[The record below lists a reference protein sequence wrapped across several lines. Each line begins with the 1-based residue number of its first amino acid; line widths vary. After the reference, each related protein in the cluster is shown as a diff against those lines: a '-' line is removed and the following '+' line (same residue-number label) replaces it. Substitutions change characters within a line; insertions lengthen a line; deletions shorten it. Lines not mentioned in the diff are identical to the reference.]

1 MRYKFI
7 LLCICIQIL
16 SIASAFSQVWDGTS
30 TDTDWY
36 IGHEADASY
45 TIYTAD
51 ELAGLS
57 WLVKEGGVDFAGKT
71 INIGNP
77 GDDLV
82 IDLGGNTWTP
92 IGYWTSSSS
101 IRPFRGS
108 VNGNNCTIKNFRTSG
123 SYRGLFGYVRSNTPA
138 DGDDIVIRD
147 INVESNVSGTSYVG
161 GICGYICGYSD
172 GSSVYYRNAM
182 IVNCTFNGNISAS
195 AANSYAGGIAGI
207 AYYVTIDQ
215 CGTAGSVSGQAYV
228 GGIAGY
234 LRSGVS
240 ASAKRPIL
248 QNCVNSAEVKGLGI
262 DVGGIVGY
270 TYYAN
275 LQYNV
280 NGGNVYGIGRYTGG
294 IVGICA
300 NTTNIKYCLNS
311 GSVNMGGAISG
322 SSGSMTYCYYDT
334 LRNTVKGIFNT
345 ADVNAKYKG
354 LKTAQMTVTTAGTP
368 PSDVTGTDWTT
379 DYWSFQEGYYP
390 IPKPLADSKFGKI
403 TSAPIF
409 INPLEKYN
417 TVTNDVSL
425 CGDATWTSSNT
436 AYIDNDGH
444 IVTPSGSATL
454 TATMNG
460 LSKLF
465 VVSNIDIPNPIVIT
479 TEDELKAL
487 RDAVNGVTD
496 NYNGY
501 TSFSGYSGF
510 NFQLDRDITLTEAWT
525 PIGTETHPFCGNF
538 DGNGHKI
545 DSLIVSTTSRQGLFG
560 YVFNGTIKDL
570 TVSGEIQGS
579 STYRG
584 GICAYLKSDAVAT
597 WAKITNCHFIG
608 NIVSTTS
615 TAEIYGG
622 GICGYATGYTKIENC
637 SATGTVNSSTL
648 KNNNFA
654 GIVGYCYGS
663 GSATNM
669 ATITNCVN
677 LSDIVANS
685 NSGGIVGRVYR
696 YTDVANNMN
705 AGNVSGK
712 TENIGGVVG
721 YCENNNK
728 VTIRYN
734 VNVATVDMGSSII
747 GKHVATSSAVAP
759 EHNYYD
765 KQHSVLGGMVGAD
778 DATNDAAVGKSTAE
792 LCGLTSVDLP
802 GFTLNASY
810 YPIPSEFGNAS
821 VATVAKAPAR
831 LYGDE
836 TYNAVGHNDFTVVT
850 DGGVSWTSDASI
862 VSVLGSVASVAAGY
876 GVANLT
882 ATYDVYQKV
891 VKINV
896 AEAGDG
902 PLTIES
908 YEDLQDFRDAVNL
921 GSEGQYKGHR
931 NVNGFSGVS
940 FLVTN
945 DISMIDPDGNPWTP
959 VGTSTYPFSGNFD
972 GGNNNI
978 ADLVVSRASNYAGLF
993 GYVTTVGRNASIIE
1007 NIKLSADMSNSKSYT
1022 GGIVGYATALS
1033 TAPFTIQ
1040 NCHFNGTL
1048 ITTTSSGSYVGGI
1061 CGYIKTY
1068 CYIKNCTS
1076 AGDIHSAGASNV
1088 GGICGYSAGNATTK
1102 NEISGCASIAT
1113 NLRGVDVVG
1122 GIVGYVDNTDVKY
1135 NINAAVVN
1143 ATNSVVGGIAG
1154 NVLAGASLT
1163 ECFNFITTSSIGK
1176 VYGTNAGS
1184 DNISNCYYDSQHCFL
1199 GEENGT
1205 PKTTAQMK
1213 SLSLDAENWSTNAS
1227 RYPIPINIVSCPA
1240 AIVAASPLTL
1250 YGTQDNMHVTESFNV
1265 YTPTGLV
1272 WSSIDG
1278 EGFITIEDDGVNV
1291 TVDNSF
1297 SSVTLTATL
1306 DGFSKDVLLTNVDYV
1321 ADLTI
1326 RTQTDLENFRK
1337 AVNDGPAGSYNS
1349 VRNVDGFSGMTF
1361 TLEPENGTDIS
1372 ILTTTNWTPIGSTAS
1387 TPFKGNF
1394 DGQDYSILGVQ
1405 STAGTGRGLFGYVE
1419 NATIE
1424 NLNVTSGNKTIVA
1437 SSYAGG
1443 IAGRAIKSTIRNC
1456 SFNGNIR
1463 TTGSYAGGIVGRIEG
1478 STLENCVTAG
1488 TVSVDNYGGGICGSM
1503 VKSGDGSRIENCASN
1518 MDILGNSS
1526 IGGIIGYSSNSI
1538 VTNCINAGNVSGTTN
1553 NVGGIIGYVTDDE
1566 AVVSYCLN
1574 VGTAAGGAVVGFM
1587 NPGSTVSNNYFDNQ
1601 WNVDIDG
1608 IAEVGEEGDPFTEVG
1623 SSKTTQQIIEAGAF
1637 AAAWNAVSGRYPVP
1651 TAIKD
1656 FPAAILAS
1664 IPVKLGSQHYNLV
1677 TSNFNV
1683 GTLTGLTWASSN
1695 ESYVTISSGT
1705 ATVLGTIDD
1714 YASAILTATYNGW
1727 KKTVKVFR
1735 PYNADPLPIPD
1746 VAALKDFRNAVNAG
1760 ATGSYM
1766 GVPNINGFV
1775 GKNFALTATEDTY
1788 DLNDEGWTPIGSSST
1803 CAFKG
1808 NFDGNGKT
1816 ITGLK
1821 ITSTASYKGMF
1832 GYVNRGSI
1840 RNLNVVG
1847 NVSGSSYIGGICGYI
1862 KGGNSDNYSN
1872 ISQCTFN
1879 GNVTATTTSATTY
1892 AGGIVG
1898 SNNSYT
1904 SITQCCVAGTITAT
1918 ATTST
1923 YVGGITGLSSGASTE
1938 KDSIASCINAAV
1950 VSGSGDYVG
1959 GIAGGIKNT
1968 YIDYCNNGG
1977 NVSGVR
1983 HYTGGITGSNPSGSA
1998 VRYCM
2003 SSSLV
2008 VEGGAII
2015 GINGGTATANFY
2027 DKQRTSVK
2035 GIAATDGTS
2044 ADQSGKAVGLL
2055 TTEMTG
2061 DSPSG
2066 LTGDGWIPAR
2076 WTYAEGLYPIP
2087 TALGSN
2093 DFSVATATP
2102 IFIDKDVADPANW
2115 ENVGGSN
2122 TLELGGPV
2130 ETVWVSDNPDYIA
2143 VNPVEIGDLVP
2154 GEYYSAVLTSTY
2166 NGISKRYCLISYGD
2180 LSSLD
2185 IYTLDDLK
2193 EFRDAVNDR
2202 ESGSY
2207 KGVLNIGGYAGFTI
2221 NLLAD
2226 NITIDENNWVP
2237 IGKSADCS
2245 FAGTFEGN
2253 NHTISNLKIS
2263 NKQYAGLFGYIKYGS
2278 VRDLNLNNV
2287 TISNNASYTGAVC
2300 GYIEG
2305 KATNDKSAISSCK
2318 VLSGTIKSTTSNS
2331 YLGGIVGAMGTNACI
2346 SDCENSATITSRNLS
2361 GGICGSVSAGS
2372 NGSIDVISNCVNY
2385 GSVTSSASYNKVG
2398 GIVGNVLMA
2407 GNVVGCV
2414 NRGNVKA
2421 GYYVGGIAGYMYG
2434 SNDYS
2439 RKATM
2444 TLCINDATVD
2454 AISTS
2459 NASNVGGIVGYLGTF
2474 AKVDKGL
2481 NSGNVSGKMAY
2492 VGGVVGRSVATLPTK
2507 KNHILYSTN
2516 SADVTGSENYVA
2528 GICGKDTI
2536 TEIKYC
2542 LNGGNVNGTTSTK
2555 IGGISGYN
2563 CENSIVAYNISTGT
2577 VEPSD
2582 STNGICG
2589 TNAGTSENNYYDRQR
2604 SLCAV
2609 DNTNGLITDL
2619 MSGTG
2624 RSAFSDGDWSSNFV
2638 FNDNMY
2644 PMPLGTDTYSE
2655 AKLAAT
2661 PVYLHFD
2668 DASNYEVYDS
2678 VSSSITLVDAY
2689 TSWTSNDDDH
2699 ITISGTTATITYPCD
2714 LYANDTLVASLYV
2727 DESLTLKKNV
2737 KVNLAYVKTPELESI
2752 SDINI
2757 CPNTEQT
2764 ISVTVTNGVADC
2776 VYTWT
2781 PNVTDESSVEVSLL
2795 KSQEYHVVVANSAN
2809 TSCSSEVVANVN
2821 VYTPEVEPDEDTY
2834 IWYGRTVNDWN
2845 AATNWMLYDS
2855 GEDSYSMAGDVP
2867 ESSNNVIIT
2876 KFGTDGCVVT
2886 PELNADATINNFKAG
2901 SNVELDIA
2909 SSNHLTINGNATIDG
2924 AVIGNVIFGD
2934 ASTCADVSTGYIDGI
2949 ITKKGASDNFRF
2961 LTGHYDSDRG
2971 LLLRSAFGMSVEGDD
2986 AEVSVHYTTNHDT
2999 YPMPDSYSHGGNMG
3013 GDLDHVSDRDF
3024 WHVRTN
3030 KPLSNVSLHWRDR
3043 ASISLVDNC
3052 DLDFLRVAYVNAGSS
3067 VWQEMSGSLD
3077 GDCSTGSITVASFGS
3092 GSRSAEQEYEMTLG
3106 STDDGN
3112 KLVLP
3117 IELVSFTASCD
3128 GNSVDVKWTTASEK
3142 NNDYFILEKSYDAV
3156 NFNEIARIAGAG
3168 NSIEENNYA
3177 YTDYEYY
3184 GGEMYYR
3191 LLQVDYD
3198 GKRSASEII
3207 VVKCA
3212 DNEFDPAV
3220 AVFPNP
3226 FGSELTLSLSN
3237 FANKPAT
3244 VEIFDI
3250 MGTLVMSKDID
3261 ATGNDYEIV
3270 LNLDNLSAATY
3281 TIRVSTADFV
3291 INRRV
3296 VKQ

>member
-1 MRYKFI
+1 M
-7 LLCICIQIL
+7 QIL

-30 TDTDWY
+30 ADTDWY

-71 INIGNP
+71 INIGDP

-147 INVESNVSGTSYVG
+147 INIESNVSGTSYVG

-172 GSSVYYRNAM
+172 GSSVYYRNAK

-195 AANSYAGGIAGI
+195 AANSYAGGIVGI

-280 NGGNVYGIGRYTGG
+280 NGGNVYGVGRYTGG

-322 SSGSMTYCYYDT
+322 SGGSMTYCYYDT
-334 LRNTVKGIFNT
+334 QRDTVKGIFNT
-345 ADVNAKYKG
+345 ADVSAKYKG
-354 LKTAQMTVTTAGTP
+354 LKTAQMTVTAVNTP
-368 PSDVTGTDWTT
+368 PANISGDNWTT
-379 DYWSFQEGYYP
+379 GYWSFQEGYYP
-390 IPKPLADSKFGKI
+390 IPKPMADSKFAKI

-409 INPLEKYN
+409 INSSENYAN
-417 TVTNDVSL
+417 VANDVDL
-425 CGDATWTSSNT
+425 CSDALWESSNT

-454 TATMNG
+454 TATMYG

-465 VVSNIDIPNPIVIT
+465 VVSNITIPNPIVIT
-479 TEDELKAL
+479 TEDQLKAL

-496 NYNGY
+496 NYYGY
-501 TSFSGYSGF
+501 TSVTGYTGF
-510 NFQLDRDITLTEAWT
+510 NFQLGNDIALTETWT
-525 PIGTETHPFCGNF
+525 PIGTDTHPFCGNF

-545 DSLIVSTTSRQGLFG
+545 TNLNVSATSRQGFFG

-570 TVSGEIQGS
+570 TVYGEIQGT
-579 STYRG
+579 STYKG
-584 GICAYLKSDAVAT
+584 GICAYLKSDAVAN

-608 NIVSTTS
+608 NIVSTSS
-615 TAEIYGG
+615 TTDIYAG
-622 GICGYATGYTKIENC
+622 GICGYATGYTKIEKC
-637 SATGTVNSSTL
+637 SAAGTVNSSTR

-663 GSATNM
+663 GSATNL
-669 ATITNCVN
+669 ATIINCVN

-712 TENIGGVVG
+712 TENIGGIVG
-721 YCENNNK
+721 YSDNNNK

-734 VNVATVDMGSSII
+734 VNAATVDMGSSII
-747 GKHVATSSAVAP
+747 GNHVATSYTVAP

-765 KQHSVLGGMVGAD
+765 KQHSVLGGIHGAD
-778 DATNDAAVGKSTAE
+778 DATNDAAVGKSTTE
-792 LCGLTSVDLP
+792 LCELTSVELP
-802 GFTLNASY
+802 GFTLNANY
-810 YPIPSEFGNAS
+810 YPVPTGFVNAS
-821 VATVAKAPAR
+821 VAIVAKAPVR

-850 DGGVSWTSDASI
+850 DGGVLWTSDADIISI
-862 VSVLGSVASVAAGY
+862 SGSVASVGAGY

-882 ATYDVYQKV
+882 ATYDGYPKI
-891 VKINV
+891 VKISV

-908 YEDLQDFRDAVNL
+908 YEDMQDFRVAVNS

-940 FLVTN
+940 FVVTN
-945 DISMIDPDGNPWTP
+945 DISMIDPDGTPWVP

-972 GGNNNI
+972 GGNHNI
-978 ADLVVSRASNYAGLF
+978 TDLIVSRSSNYAGLF
-993 GYVTTVGRNASIIE
+993 GNVTTVGRNSSTIE
-1007 NIKLSADMSNSKSYT
+1007 NIKLSGDISNSKSYT

-1033 TAPFTIQ
+1033 AAPFVIQ

-1048 ITTTSSGSYVGGI
+1048 IATTSSGSYVGGI

-1068 CYIKNCTS
+1068 CSIKDCTS
-1076 AGDIHSAGASNV
+1076 AGEIRSASASNV

-1135 NINAAVVN
+1135 NINAAIVN
-1143 ATNSVVGGIAG
+1143 ATNAVVGGIAG

-1176 VYGTNAGS
+1176 IYGTNEGS
-1184 DNISNCYYDSQHCFL
+1184 VTDCYYDSQHCFL
-1199 GEENGT
+1199 GNDNGT
-1205 PKTTAQMK
+1205 AKTTAQMK
-1213 SLSLDAENWSTNAS
+1213 ALSLDGANWSTNAS
-1227 RYPIPINIVSCPA
+1227 RYPIPVNIESCSA
-1240 AIVAASPLTL
+1240 AIVAASPVTL
-1250 YGTQDNMHVTESFNV
+1250 SGTQDNMHVTESFNL
-1265 YTPTGLV
+1265 YTPTDLV

-1278 EGFITIEDDGVNV
+1278 DGFITIEDDGVNV
-1291 TVDNSF
+1291 TVNNSF

-1306 DGFSKDVLLTNVDYV
+1306 GDFSKVVLLTNVDFV

-1326 RTQTDLENFRK
+1326 RNKTDLENFRK
-1337 AVNDGPAGSYNS
+1337 AVNDGPSGSFNS

-1372 ILTTTNWTPIGSTAS
+1372 ILSTANWTPIGSTAS

-1394 DGQDYSILGVQ
+1394 DGQGHSILGVQ

-1424 NLNVTSGNKTIVA
+1424 NLNVTSGNNKTIKA
-1437 SSYAGG
+1437 TSYAGG

-1456 SFNGNIR
+1456 SFNGNIL

-1478 STLENCVTAG
+1478 STIENCVAGG
-1488 TVSVDNYGGGICGSM
+1488 TVQSDNYGGGICGSM
-1503 VKSGDGSRIENCASN
+1503 VKSGVGSRIENCASN

-1526 IGGIIGYSSNSI
+1526 IGGITGYSSNST

-1553 NVGGIIGYVTDDE
+1553 NVGGIVGYVTDDE

-1574 VGTAAGGAVVGFM
+1574 VGTAAGGAVVGFL
-1587 NPGSTVSNNYFDNQ
+1587 NPGSTVSNNYYDNQ
-1601 WNVDIDG
+1601 WNVSING
-1608 IAEVGEEGDPFTEVG
+1608 IAEVGEEGDPSDEGTT
-1623 SSKTTQQIIEAGAF
+1623 SKTTQTIISDGAF
-1637 AAAWNAVSGRYPVP
+1637 ASAWNAVSGRYPVP

-1656 FPAAILAS
+1656 LPATILAS
-1664 IPVKLGSQHYNLV
+1664 IPVKLGSQQYNLV
-1677 TSNFNV
+1677 TETFNV
-1683 GTLTGLTWASSN
+1683 GTLTDLTWTSSN
-1695 ESYVTISSGT
+1695 TSYVTISSGT
-1705 ATVLGTIDD
+1705 ANVLGTIND
-1714 YASAILTATYNGW
+1714 YASSILTATYKGW

-1735 PYNADPLPIPD
+1735 PINSDPLPIETVED
-1746 VAALKDFRNAVNAG
+1746 LKNFRNAVNAG
-1760 ATGSYM
+1760 ATGSYL

-1775 GKNFALTATEDTY
+1775 GKNFALTATGDIY
-1788 DLNDEGWTPIGSSST
+1788 DLNNETWTPIGSSST

-1808 NFDGNGKT
+1808 NFDGDGKT

-1821 ITSTASYKGMF
+1821 ITSTSTYKGLF

-1847 NVSGSSYIGGICGYI
+1847 NVSGSSYVGGICGYI
-1862 KGGNSDNYSN
+1862 KGGNGDNYSS

-1879 GNVTATTTSATTY
+1879 GHVTATTTSATTY

-1904 SITQCCVAGTITAT
+1904 SITKCCVAGVISAS
-1918 ATTST
+1918 ATTNT
-1923 YVGGITGLSSGASTE
+1923 YVGGITGLSSGASAD
-1938 KDSIASCINAAV
+1938 KDSIASCTNAAV
-1950 VSGSGDYVG
+1950 VNGSGDYVG

-1983 HYTGGITGSNPSGSA
+1983 HYTGGITGSNPSGAA
-1998 VRYCM
+1998 VRYSM

-2008 VEGGAII
+2008 SPGGAII

-2027 DKQRTSVK
+2027 DKQRTSVM
-2035 GIAATDGTS
+2035 GIAASDGTS

-2076 WTYAEGLYPIP
+2076 WTYAENLYPIP

-2093 DFSVATATP
+2093 DFSVITATP
-2102 IFIDKDVADPANW
+2102 IFIDKASATPANW
-2115 ENVGGSN
+2115 NNLKPVN
-2122 TLELGGPV
+2122 TLELGGPAGI
-2130 ETVWVSDNPDYIA
+2130 VWTSDNVGY
-2143 VNPVEIGDLVP
+2143 VNVSVDPVVISHPE
-2154 GEYYSAVLTSTY
+2154 EYNSATLTSTR
-2166 NGISKRYCLISYGD
+2166 NGVSKKYTLEDYGD

-2185 IYTLDDLK
+2185 IYNLADLK

-2202 ESGSY
+2202 EGGSY

-2221 NLLAD
+2221 NLLA
-2226 NITIDENNWVP
+2226 NITIDEDNWTP
-2237 IGKSADCS
+2237 IGKAADCCFS
-2245 FAGTFEGN
+2245 GTFEGN
-2253 NHTISNLKIS
+2253 DNTISNLKIS
-2263 NKQYAGLFGYIKYGS
+2263 NQQYAGLFGYIKYGS
-2278 VRDLNLNNV
+2278 VLELNLANV
-2287 TISNNASYTGAVC
+2287 TISNNMSYTGAVC

-2305 KATNDKSAISSCK
+2305 KATSDKSAISSCK
-2318 VLSGTIKSTTSNS
+2318 VLSGTIKSTTSSS
-2331 YLGGIVGAMGTNACI
+2331 YLGGIAGAMGTNAYI
-2346 SDCENSATITSRNLS
+2346 SACENSAAITSRS
-2361 GGICGSVSAGS
+2361 FTGGICGSVSAGS
-2372 NGSIDVISNCVNY
+2372 NGSIDVISECVNY
-2385 GSVTSSASYNKVG
+2385 GSITCNSSSYNKVG
-2398 GIVGNVLMA
+2398 GIVGNILMA
-2407 GNVVGCV
+2407 GNVVDCV
-2414 NRGNVKA
+2414 NKGNVKA

-2434 SNDYS
+2434 SNDNS

-2459 NASNVGGIVGYLGTF
+2459 NASYAGGIVGYLGTF

-2481 NSGNVSGKMAY
+2481 NSGNVTGKKNY
-2492 VGGVVGRSVATLPTK
+2492 VGGVVGRSDATLPTK
-2507 KNHILYSTN
+2507 KNYILYSTN

-2528 GICGKDTI
+2528 GICGRDTI

-2542 LNGGNVNGTTSTK
+2542 NNGGNVNGTTSSN
-2555 IGGISGYN
+2555 IGGISGKS

-2589 TNAGTSENNYYDRQR
+2589 TIGGTVENNYYDKQR

-2609 DNTNGLITDL
+2609 DNTDGLITDL

-2644 PMPLGTDTYSE
+2644 PMPLGTDAYPE

-2661 PVYLHFD
+2661 PVYLHAD
-2668 DASNYEVYDS
+2668 DASTYEVYDS
-2678 VSSSITLVDAY
+2678 VSSNITLVDAY
-2689 TSWTSNDDDH
+2689 TSWTTNDVDH
-2699 ITISGTTATITYPCD
+2699 ISISGTTATITYPCD
-2714 LYANDTLVASLYV
+2714 LFANDTLVASLYV

-2752 SDINI
+2752 SDVNI
-2757 CPNTEQT
+2757 CPNTAQT
-2764 ISVTVTNGVADC
+2764 ISVVVTNDVSDC
-2776 VYTWT
+2776 VYAWT

-2795 KSQEYHVVVANSAN
+2795 KSQEYHVVVSNSAN

-2821 VYTPEVEPDEDTY
+2821 VYTPEVEPVEDTY
-2834 IWYGRTVNDWN
+2834 IWYGRTINDWN
-2845 AATNWMLYDS
+2845 TASNWMLYDS

-2876 KFGTDGCVVT
+2876 RFGTEGCVVT
-2886 PELNADATINNFKAG
+2886 PELNDDATINNFNAG

-2909 SSNHLTINGNATIDG
+2909 SLNHLTINGNATING
-2924 AVIGNVIFGD
+2924 AVIGNVVFGAD
-2934 ASTCADVSTGYIDGI
+2934 ATCAEVSTGYIDGI
-2949 ITKKGASDNFRF
+2949 ITKTGASDNFRF
-2961 LTGHYDSDRG
+2961 LTGHFDSDRS
-2971 LLLRSAFGMSVEGDD
+2971 LLLRSALGMTVAGDD

-3030 KPLSNVSLHWRDR
+3030 KPLSNVSLHWRNR
-3043 ASISLVDNC
+3043 ESISLSDDCV
-3052 DLDFLRVAYVNAGSS
+3052 LDFMRVAYVTGGSS
-3067 VWQEMSGSLD
+3067 VWSEMSGSID
-3077 GDCSTGSITVASFGS
+3077 GDCTTGSITIASLG
-3092 GSRSAEQEYEMTLG
+3092 GSRAAEQEYELTLG
-3106 STDDGN
+3106 STDSGD

-3117 IELVSFTASCD
+3117 IELVSFTASCN

-3142 NNDYFILEKSYDAV
+3142 NNDYFILERSYDAV
-3156 NFNEIARIAGAG
+3156 NFSEVTRIAGAG

-3184 GGEMYYR
+3184 GGSMYYR
-3191 LLQVDYD
+3191 LKQVDYD
-3198 GKRSASEII
+3198 GKRIVSETI
-3207 VVKCA
+3207 VVKCT
-3212 DNEFDPAV
+3212 DYELDPV
-3220 AVFPNP
+3220 VSVFPNP
-3226 FGSELTLSLSN
+3226 FRSEITLSLTN

-3261 ATGNDYEIV
+3261 ATGNEYEAV
-3270 LNLDNLSAATY
+3270 LNLDNLSSATY

-3291 INRRV
+3291 VNKRI